1 MERRL
6 GQILDLQLVEAYL
19 RLDTDQLT
27 SRKVAS
33 QFVKVVELRDDTYN
47 RRNHLRIEVLP
58 V

>member
-1 MERRL
+1 M
-6 GQILDLQLVEAYL
+6 GQVLDLQLVEAYL
-19 RLDTDQLT
+19 KLDTDQLT

-33 QFVKVVELRDDTYN
+33 QFVKVVELKDNSDN

>member
-1 MERRL
+1 M

-19 RLDTDQLT
+19 KLDTDQLT

-33 QFVKVVELRDDTYN
+33 QFVKVVEVRDDAYS
-47 RRNHLRIEVLP
+47 RRKHLQIEVLP